1 MPLQAASSLHQ
12 EAYHTLPPQPS
23 KVKSRTQVG
32 GGGEARGWG
41 QGPGLGGG
49 TPKSRWQAG
58 APSAALLSPCASQV
72 PAQ

>member
-32 GGGEARGWG
+32 GGGEAGGWG
-41 QGPGLGGG
+41 QGQGPLSC
-49 TPKSRWQAG
+49 P
-58 APSAALLSPCASQV
+58 ALSLC
-72 PAQ
+72 